1 MGSLQ
6 RRIAAI
12 RLIIN
17 GDKLNQF
24 NIALDTNAILVPFLP
39 ITKIESE
46 VIAQAGP
53 FGASVAFAC
62 PINQTL

>member
-6 RRIAAI
+6 RRVAVI

-17 GDKLNQF
+17 GDKPNQS
-24 NIALDTNAILVPFLP
+24 NIALDINAIPVPFLP
-39 ITKIESE
+39 ITKRECE
-46 VIAQAGP
+46 VIAQTGP